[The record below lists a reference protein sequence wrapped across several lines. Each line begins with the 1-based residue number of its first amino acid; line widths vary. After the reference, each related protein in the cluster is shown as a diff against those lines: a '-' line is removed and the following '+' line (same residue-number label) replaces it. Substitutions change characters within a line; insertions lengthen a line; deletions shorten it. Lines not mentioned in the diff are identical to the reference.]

1 MIWVSWRR
9 QRTETLVTAG
19 LLALLAAL
27 LVPTGIELA
36 SAFDRDGIA
45 GCLGS
50 APGVACA
57 QAIGS
62 FNSQFDSLN
71 SFIAWLTLVPGLIGV
86 LLAAPLILE
95 LEHGT
100 HRLAWTQSVSRAR
113 WLAGKIGLAVAVAVA
128 AALAFTLLVTWWR
141 APIVRLE
148 GRLDQ
153 SVFDS
158 EGTVV
163 FGYTL
168 FALGL
173 AAAVGVLWRRATASI
188 VVAFVGYFSVRVFVD
203 TWLRQ
208 RLLSPRTTNWPM
220 MNRDPATLQHA
231 WILHEH
237 PSDRAGHLVRIPF
250 NLCGSPPPGPG
261 GGKPEIGNCLASH
274 GYFMRAVYQPASS
287 FWALQGI
294 ETALFGGA
302 AVLLLAFAAWWT
314 YRRTD

>member
-19 LLALLAAL
+19 LLALLAAF
-27 LVPTGIELA
+27 LVPTGIEMA
-36 SAFDRDGIA
+36 SAFDHDGIA
-45 GCLGS
+45 SCLGPD
-50 APGVACA
+50 PGQACA
-57 QAIGS
+57 TALAS
-62 FNSQFDSLN
+62 FNSRFDSLS

-86 LLAAPLILE
+86 LLAAPLVLE
-95 LEHGT
+95 LEHRT

-113 WLAGKIGLAVAVAVA
+113 WLAGKIGLAVGV
-128 AALAFTLLVTWWR
+128 ALAASLVFTLLVTWWR
-141 APIVRLE
+141 APIVRIE

-173 AAAVGVLWRRATASI
+173 AAAVGVIWRRAVASL
-188 VVAFVGYFSVRVFVD
+188 VVGFVGYFAARIFVD

-208 RLLSPRTTNWPM
+208 RLTSPLT
-220 MNRDPATLQHA
+220 ATLNGRPDNLRHA
-231 WILHEH
+231 WVLSEF
-237 PSDRAGHLVRIPF
+237 PSDRAGHHVRIPF
-250 NLCGSPPPGPG
+250 ALCGPPPAAG
-261 GGKPEIGNCLASH
+261 GGKPDIGNCLASH
-274 GYFMRAVYQPASS
+274 GVFTHATYIPASR
-287 FWALQGI
+287 FWELQGI

-302 AVLLLAFAAWWT
+302 ALVLLAFAAWWT
-314 YRRTD
+314 YRRAD

>member
-1 MIWVSWRR
+1 MIWVTWRR
-9 QRTETLVTAG
+9 QRTETLVAVG

-27 LVPTGIELA
+27 LVPTGIEMA
-36 SAFDRDGIA
+36 STFDRDGIA
-45 GCLGS
+45 ACLGIE
-50 APGVACA
+50 PNQACA

-62 FNSQFDSLN
+62 FNSRFDSLN

-86 LLAAPLILE
+86 LLAAPLVLE
-95 LEHGT
+95 LEQRT

-113 WLAGKIGLAVAVAVA
+113 WLAGKLGLAIAVALA

-148 GRLDQ
+148 GRMDQ

-173 AAAVGVLWRRATASI
+173 AAAVGVVWRRAVASL
-188 VVAFVGYFSVRVFVD
+188 VVGFVGYFAVRVFVD

-208 RLLSPRTTNWPM
+208 RLLSPHTATFPM
-220 MNRDPATLQHA
+220 LGGPLAKLQHA
-231 WILHEH
+231 WILDEH
-237 PSDRAGHLVRIPF
+237 PADRAGHLVRIPF
-250 NLCGSPPPGPG
+250 DLCGAPPPG
-261 GGKPEIGNCLASH
+261 GGKPAIGDCLARH
-274 GYFMRAVYQPASS
+274 GYFMQAVYHPASR

-294 ETALFGGA
+294 ETALFAGTGL
-302 AVLLLAFAAWWT
+302 LLLAFAAWWT
-314 YRRTD
+314 YRRAD